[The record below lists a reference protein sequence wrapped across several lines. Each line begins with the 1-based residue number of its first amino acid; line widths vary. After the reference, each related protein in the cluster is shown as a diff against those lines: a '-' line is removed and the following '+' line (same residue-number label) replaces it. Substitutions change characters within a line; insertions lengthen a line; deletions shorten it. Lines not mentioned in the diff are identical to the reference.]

1 MTSRTRTR
9 HRWLAAAVACV
20 VAATV
25 AVTVAGTLLRAL
37 PAQAQQQPNPSVRSL
52 SGRVTDTSHEPI
64 RGAIVEL
71 RNTDTREVVTYI
83 TDESGRYDFKRLDG
97 NIDYEVWVIFRGQPS
112 ATRSIS
118 KFDSHMVKVINFTV
132 RAY

>member
-9 HRWLAAAVACV
+9 QRWLAAAVACV
-20 VAATV
+20 VAATAGMMV
-25 AVTVAGTLLRAL
+25 AATLLGAL
-37 PAQAQQQPNPSVRSL
+37 PAPSQEMPNPSVRSL

-71 RNTDTREVVTYI
+71 RNSSTQEVVTYI
-83 TDESGRYDFKRLDG
+83 TDDSGRYNFKRLDG
-97 NIDYEVWVIFRGQPS
+97 NVDYEVWVIFRGQPT
-112 ATRSIS
+112 ATRGIS

-132 RAY
+132 RVY

>member
-1 MTSRTRTR
+1 MTSRTRTQ
-9 HRWLAAAVACV
+9 HRWLAAAVVCV
-20 VAATV
+20 VAV
-25 AVTVAGTLLRAL
+25 ALAGAL
-37 PAQAQQQPNPSVRSL
+37 PARAKQMSNPSLRSL
-52 SGRVTDTSHEPI
+52 SGRVSDTSHEPI

-71 RNTDTREVVTYI
+71 RNSNTLEVVTYL
-83 TDESGRYDFKRLDG
+83 TDDNGRYNFKRLDG
-97 NIDYEVWVIFRGQPS
+97 NVDYEVWVIFRGKPS

>member
-9 HRWLAAAVACV
+9 HRWLATAVICAL
-20 VAATV
+20 AAT
-25 AVTVAGTLLRAL
+25 AATTLLGAL

-52 SGRVTDTSHEPI
+52 SGKVTDTSHEPI

-83 TDESGRYDFKRLDG
+83 TDESGRYNFKRLDG

-112 ATRSIS
+112 VTRSIS

-132 RAY
+132 HAY